1 MFCYGNI
8 LADRIVM
15 KTILYWVLYGKNIAM
30 VDDLGE
36 SFAVGLSKINI
47 TMEMA
52 YSIAMEMAWVT
63 VLL

>member
-1 MFCYGNI
+1 
-8 LADRIVM
+8 
-15 KTILYWVLYGKNIAM
+15 M

-52 YSIAMEMAWVT
+52 YRQFT
-63 VLL
+63 VLLWRWSGLQYCSRDAFGDIFATDTCMYDSLKTTW